1 MGKARALTCRFA
13 TTLLAMA
20 GGCLLVAVVRTQALV
35 LAVTVMTGVMNAA
48 AFGTSL
54 QYFSLFPPQCGGYY
68 FMGASLSSLATIGLT
83 FASGFQRDDPS
94 EAIFATFYSGA
105 GVFVLA
111 GLAAVLVLMYSP
123 IGMHY
128 MAVGEARA
136 AAHAARAARRMQ
148 MRKLSAAAAL
158 EPAPH
163 AAGGGG
169 EAGVPLLGAAADDV
183 SGDTLAVPLAP
194 PLHRGAGSFDAD
206 ADTDADG
213 DDGVGGDSGE
223 HAAAA
228 AASSPMAILRSTAAC
243 HVALGLC
250 WACTTA
256 VDGLLDVVPT
266 SQSSASGQ
274 RTFRLLLLYASLLG
288 ELSGKQLNVVR
299 VGGWGVAKTPT
310 TLLVAV
316 AVRALAAL
324 AALLYVMQPRLT
336 ASGGYALR
344 VDGLAVA
351 FQAFFDCTGAYL
363 SSVAYTIASKQL
375 AAPSL
380 RARSA
385 VMLGFTVTVGVY
397 AGLGVAYAVAS
408 IARAF
413 TS

>member
-1 MGKARALTCRFA
+1 M
-13 TTLLAMA
+13 
-20 GGCLLVAVVRTQALV
+20 
-35 LAVTVMTGVMNAA
+35 
-48 AFGTSL
+48 
-54 QYFSLFPPQCGGYY
+54 
-68 FMGASLSSLATIGLT
+68 
-83 FASGFQRDDPS
+83 
-94 EAIFATFYSGA
+94 
-105 GVFVLA
+105 
-111 GLAAVLVLMYSP
+111 
-123 IGMHY
+123 
-128 MAVGEARA
+128 
-136 AAHAARAARRMQ
+136 
-148 MRKLSAAAAL
+148 
-158 EPAPH
+158 
-163 AAGGGG
+163 
-169 EAGVPLLGAAADDV
+169 
-183 SGDTLAVPLAP
+183 
-194 PLHRGAGSFDAD
+194 
-206 ADTDADG
+206 
-213 DDGVGGDSGE
+213 
-223 HAAAA
+223 
-228 AASSPMAILRSTAAC
+228 
-243 HVALGLC
+243 ALGLC